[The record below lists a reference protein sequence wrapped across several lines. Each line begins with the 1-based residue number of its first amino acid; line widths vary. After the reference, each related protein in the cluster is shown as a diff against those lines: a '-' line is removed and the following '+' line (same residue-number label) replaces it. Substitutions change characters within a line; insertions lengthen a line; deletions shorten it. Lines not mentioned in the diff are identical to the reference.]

1 MTSEAQINQWLRDGI
16 TAARVGR
23 REAAREMLLKVLHN
37 DEEHEQAWLWLSG
50 VMDSLDEQRICLENV
65 LAINPGNQA
74 AQRGLQA
81 LEAGNDATVE
91 AAKPAHYPDLHN
103 HEVATLEQVGG
114 RSIPE
119 HPCPYCGA
127 ATSLEQRRCPQCRQ
141 SLMLRKPATGG
152 LRGLMGFSD
161 QHRIVVVVEKKPHLH
176 HYNAG
181 IAYKDRGMW
190 YMAAR
195 EWEAALQQRP
205 HELNYRHALGLAYA
219 RLGWFD
225 VALETLRRAS
235 DQAPNDKAI
244 AESLAAVERSAG
256 AK

>member
-23 REAAREMLLKVLHN
+23 REAAREMLLKVLHS
-37 DEEHEQAWLWLSG
+37 DEENEQAWLWLSG
-50 VMDSLDEQRICLENV
+50 VMDSSDDQRICLENV
-65 LAINPGNQA
+65 LAINPANQA
-74 AQRGLQA
+74 ALRGLQA
-81 LEAGNDATVE
+81 LEAGNEAT
-91 AAKPAHYPDLHN
+91 ATKPVHYPDAHRDEN
-103 HEVATLEQVGG
+103 VAVETVGG
-114 RSIPE
+114 RPIPE
-119 HPCPYCGA
+119 HPCPYCGT

-161 QHRIVVVVEKKPHLH
+161 QHRIVVVIEKKPHLQ

-195 EWEAALQQRP
+195 EWEAALKQRSD
-205 HELNYRHALGLAYA
+205 EVSYRHALGLAYA

-225 VALETLRRAS
+225 VALETLRRAR
-235 DQAPNDKAI
+235 DQAPHDKAI

-256 AK
+256 GKS